1 MKKIIFLI
9 ILSLSLFGIYILFD
23 NPKINYLSIGDSLII
38 GVNPYNIEG
47 YGYNNYV
54 KNYLERNDKLLSF
67 NNYYYNNSIMGLTL
81 DIKDNRT
88 IVADNKEFFLK
99 KVLRESDLVVIS
111 TGMDELSYNYQ
122 DDMNSNYRYFDK
134 MYSDIEDLIIEIK
147 KYAINDIIFIG
158 YYNPTKVY
166 NSDVDEYFYHINEKL
181 SSLMNKYNIKYI
193 DIYEEIKSGNY
204 QDNPKN
210 HHINTNGYLKIAN
223 LLLKYLEKAWFTKN

>member
-1 MKKIIFLI
+1 
-9 ILSLSLFGIYILFD
+9 
-23 NPKINYLSIGDSLII
+23 
-38 GVNPYNIEG
+38 
-47 YGYNNYV
+47 
-54 KNYLERNDKLLSF
+54 
-67 NNYYYNNSIMGLTL
+67 MGLTL

-223 LLLKYLEKAWFTKN
+223 LLLKYLEKA